1 MAPLNDP
8 TKWLVTT
15 RAHVT
20 AEELEAALSPGA
32 TVDRSEP
39 PIPLGEDEQVYVV
52 LGPDDLDRR
61 LALTAD
67 VLGISPISPVTLW

>member
-1 MAPLNDP
+1 MNP

-20 AEELEAALSPGA
+20 AEELQAALSPNA

-39 PIPLGEDEQVYVV
+39 PIPLGEDEKVYVV
-52 LGPDDLDRR
+52 LGPADLDRS

-67 VLGISPISPVTLW
+67 VLGISPVSPMTLW